1 MNFNNIIISS
11 TAEGESK
18 WTLINY
24 YSTAS
29 LNLKLS
35 VLVAYDGLK
44 TKLQLFHLGACG
56 LFFYFNIWT
65 TFIQL

>member
-18 WTLINY
+18 STLINY

-29 LNLKLS
+29 LNLTLLVFVAWIMMVWKLNSTFFIYEHVAFLSIS
-35 VLVAYDGLK
+35 V
-44 TKLQLFHLGACG
+44 
-56 LFFYFNIWT
+56 
-65 TFIQL
+65 IQ